1 MFSRS
6 PTSTRIHT
14 LQVRAPQHLQSQ
26 LQRELALADWPETS
40 SERIIFIRRL
50 EVSANADE
58 ISERLCALAR
68 QHIERLD
75 PGSNAKSF
83 SCQSTMLA
91 ELLLDAARGDLVR
104 HWYWRKWHQYQ
115 HQPRSAAIRQI
126 CEEFPASVGHA
137 LSILC
142 QRNQVA
148 QFMQQLSGD
157 DCVAILATVSASLG
171 YSHPSER
178 IMGSAHLPVSPEILQ
193 TINRHIPHPL
203 AEQWR
208 RQVSLFQCSIEHCYL
223 IAFILAQQFF
233 PLMLLQSPDETLS
246 MIGLTLLRSPADIKA
261 DINRQFVEYRSNDS
275 RLPDISER
283 SEKLAGEGF
292 DASPRSVLNEPGTA
306 PVHPRATIS
315 LDSTIPP
322 PSDTTYSEQ
331 HASHQQA
338 AEESENEPLAL
349 PEWLNSID
357 EISYPQFFS
366 RRAGVF
372 FLLNFLNR
380 TPIQNLMRDQW
391 AELPNGWCWLLGLA
405 ELLER
410 PELFCTDPVY
420 HFIRAQAG
428 LEPSMLSVPLPDQGR
443 LLETGRE
450 FYGDELWNSD
460 LFELHA
466 DIRDTPGQITISAAI
481 ESASVV
487 LRLAG
492 LDHTPGWLPWLGQ
505 VVRINFEPGYS
516 PGRSQP

>member
-6 PTSTRIHT
+6 PTVTRIHT

-50 EVSANADE
+50 EVSADADE
-58 ISERLCALAR
+58 ITERLCALAR

-75 PGSNAKSF
+75 LGSNAKSF

-142 QRNQVA
+142 QRSQVA

-178 IMGSAHLPVSPEILQ
+178 IIGSARPPVAPELLQ
-193 TINRHIPHPL
+193 IINRHIPHSL
-203 AEQWR
+203 TEQWR
-208 RQVSLFQCSIEHCYL
+208 RQVSLSQCSIGHCYL
-223 IAFILAQQFF
+223 IAFILAQQFL

-246 MIGLTLLRSPADIKA
+246 MIGLTLLSPADIQQDK
-261 DINRQFVEYRSNDS
+261 NEQFAGYLAND
-275 RLPDISER
+275 RCLPDISER
-283 SEKLAGEGF
+283 SKKLAGEGF
-292 DASPRSVLNEPGTA
+292 DTSPRSAQYESEKT
-306 PVHPRATIS
+306 PVHPRTTIS
-315 LDSTIPP
+315 LDSTISPY
-322 PSDTTYSEQ
+322 SDSTSSERYYS
-331 HASHQQA
+331 QQSA
-338 AEESENEPLAL
+338 AVESEAESVAL
-349 PEWLNSID
+349 PEWFNSID
-357 EISYPQFFS
+357 EISCPQFFS

-372 FLLNFLNR
+372 YLLNFLNR
-380 TPIQNLMRDQW
+380 TPIQNLIREQW

-410 PELFCTDPVY
+410 PEMFCTDPVY
-420 HFIRAQAG
+420 DFIRAQAG
-428 LEPSMLSVPLPDQGR
+428 LEPSVLSVPLPDQGR
-443 LLETGRE
+443 LLESGKE
-450 FYGDELWNSD
+450 FYGEELWNSD

-466 DIRDTPGQITISAAI
+466 DIRDTPDQITIRAAI
-481 ESASVV
+481 ESANVE